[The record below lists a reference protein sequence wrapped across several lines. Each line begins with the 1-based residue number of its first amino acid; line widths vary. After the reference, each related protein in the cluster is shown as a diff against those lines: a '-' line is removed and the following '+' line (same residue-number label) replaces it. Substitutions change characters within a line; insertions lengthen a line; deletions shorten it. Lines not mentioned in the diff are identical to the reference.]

1 METRVEVLVQ
11 TLQCPAAVV
20 LVYRAGAVTSLGED
34 SAVSMLGKNDTT
46 HYHALCDSPSP
57 VGEDIPL

>member
-1 METRVEVLVQ
+1 MLVQ

-20 LVYRAGAVTSLGED
+20 LVGLELFISLGED
-34 SAVSMLGKNDTT
+34 SAVSMLGKEDAT
-46 HYHALCDSPSP
+46 HYHALCDSPSQ